1 MIKIELSEQEL
12 QALVGLLDAGLK
24 TIGLRGAKEA
34 AALVDKLEAAAQ
46 VAQSNVVPIESTDEP
61 EADAA

>member
-1 MIKIELSEQEL
+1 MIELKLTEPEL

-24 TIGLRGAKEA
+24 TVGLRGAKEA
-34 AALVDKLEAAAQ
+34 AVLVEKLEAAAQ
-46 VAQSNVVPIESTDEP
+46 AAQSNVVPMNSTDET

>member
-46 VAQSNVVPIESTDEP
+46 AAQSNVVPITTDAE
-61 EADAA
+61 EDAA